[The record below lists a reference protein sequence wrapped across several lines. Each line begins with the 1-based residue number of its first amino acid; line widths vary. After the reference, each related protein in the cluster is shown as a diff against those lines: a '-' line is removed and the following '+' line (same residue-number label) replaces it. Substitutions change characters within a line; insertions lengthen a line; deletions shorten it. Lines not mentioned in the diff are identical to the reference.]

1 MPVSANGKVD
11 RKALPSPTQ
20 RSVSTEYFA
29 PRTDLERK
37 MVAVWEDLLQ
47 RERIGMTDNFF
58 ALGGQSLLAVMLVAR
73 VEREFG
79 VRLPLSRVLERPTV
93 EALVGS
99 LEQQSPN
106 GHGHLVTLT
115 GAGVDQIP
123 LVLISGI
130 GGFGFIFQGL
140 ASCMEGEQPLHV
152 LHAIGAED
160 ETEGYDH
167 TIEEVASIY
176 EPQVLAACSKGPIVL
191 GGYSF
196 GVLVA
201 LELTL
206 RLERA
211 GRDVP
216 LLVSF
221 DGFAPGFPKLLP
233 ASTRIA
239 THLREFS
246 RRDLRARGEYMRER
260 IKNVKKRLHGKV
272 DDEVFTPPAALDE
285 VMQERL
291 RRVANGLWEAR
302 DRYRPSGLAGCD
314 VLLLKASIPFDW
326 SGSWTDP
333 LYGWRHYVRGRIDAT
348 IVPGEHLQLFRREND
363 ALMAEFLRARLRELA
378 ERNQLQVAER
388 RPT

>member
-1 MPVSANGKVD
+1 
-11 RKALPSPTQ
+11 
-20 RSVSTEYFA
+20 
-29 PRTDLERK
+29 
-37 MVAVWEDLLQ
+37 
-47 RERIGMTDNFF
+47 MTDNFF

-73 VEREFG
+73 VERELG
-79 VRLPLSRVLERPTV
+79 MKIPLSRVLERPTV

-99 LEQQSPN
+99 LEQQPRP
-106 GHGHLVTLT
+106 GQGHLVTLT

-140 ASCMEGEQPLHV
+140 ACCLDSEQPMHV

-176 EPQVLAACSKGPIVL
+176 EPQVLAACGDAPIVL

-201 LELTL
+201 LELAL

-216 LLVSF
+216 LLISF

-233 ASTRIA
+233 TSTRLA

-246 RRDLRARGEYMRER
+246 RRDLRGRSEYLRDR
-260 IKNVKKRLHGKV
+260 LRNVKKRLNGKV
-272 DDEVFTPPAALDE
+272 ADEVFTPPAALDDF
-285 VMQERL
+285 MQERL

-302 DRYRPSGLAGCD
+302 DKYRPSGLASCD

-333 LYGWRHYVRGRIDAT
+333 LYGWRNFVSGRIDAT
-348 IVPGEHLQLFRREND
+348 TVPGEHLQLFRREND

-378 ERNQLQVAER
+378 ERR
-388 RPT
+388 RR